1 MFSGGSKPK
10 YNGITE
16 DVIWKQMLLF
26 FFPILF
32 GTLFQQL
39 YTTVDAIVVGQFV
52 GKEALSA
59 VGGSTSEINNLLLGF
74 FVGVSAGANVII
86 AQRYGAKDEEAT
98 SDAMHT
104 AISLAVL
111 CGVLMTVLGLVF
123 AGAVLTI
130 MSTPEEIY
138 PYALTYMRIYFCGM
152 IFNVLYN
159 IGSGVL
165 RALGD
170 SKRPLYVLITC
181 CVSNI
186 VLDLLFVIVL
196 GLGVA
201 GAALATVLAQAISAV
216 LVMLA
221 LVGKG
226 SPVRLY
232 LSRLRVHLYICRP
245 LVRIGIPTGL
255 QSLMYSI
262 PNLVIQ
268 ASINRMGTDV
278 VSALTAYA
286 KADIIYWM
294 IMQAFGITCMTFVGQ
309 NLGARR
315 LDRVYKSVHT
325 ALVLS
330 TLFTV
335 GLCSVYYFNGP
346 LLLGIFTT
354 DRTVIAIGYEM
365 MQTIVPLYFTYILV
379 EVMAGTMRGAG
390 DTFIPMIFVGVGT
403 CLVRVLWV
411 IYVVGAIPTYQM
423 LCYSYPVS
431 WALTSVMF
439 LVYYKKRS
447 WLKKALQV

>member
-1 MFSGGSKPK
+1 MFHPGRKTN

-16 DVIWKQMLLF
+16 GVIWKQMLLF

-86 AQRYGAKDEEAT
+86 AQRYGAKDYKST
-98 SDAMHT
+98 MDAMHT
-104 AISLAVL
+104 AVALAVL
-111 CGVLMTVLGLVF
+111 CGILMTFLGLTF
-123 AGAVLTI
+123 AGTVLTI

-159 IGSGVL
+159 IGSGIL

-201 GAALATVLAQAISAV
+201 GAALATILAQTISGV
-216 LVMLA
+216 LVLLA
-221 LVGKG
+221 LLGKRG
-226 SPVRLY
+226 PVRLY
-232 LSRLRVHLYICRP
+232 LHRLRIHFYICKP
-245 LVRIGIPTGL
+245 LIKIGIPTGL

-268 ASINRMGTDV
+268 ASINKMGTDV

-325 ALVLS
+325 ALLLS
-330 TLFTV
+330 TLFT
-335 GLCSVYYFNGP
+335 LCLCTVYYFNGP

-354 DRTVIAIGYEM
+354 DPTVISIGYEM

-390 DTFIPMIFVGVGT
+390 DTFVPMLFVCLGT
-403 CLVRVLWV
+403 CVVRILWV
-411 IYVVGAIPTYQM
+411 VYVVGAVPTYRM

-431 WALTSVMF
+431 WLLTSILF
-439 LVYYKKRS
+439 LVYYKKRR
-447 WLKKALQV
+447 WLKKALDM